1 MENLAE
7 KNTGLEKLERIEEGL
22 VTLWGCFGK
31 KALPLDKCPPFRY
44 GAGRMES
51 V

>member
-1 MENLAE
+1 MENLTE
-7 KNTGLEKLERIEEGL
+7 KKAGLEKSGGREEGL
-22 VTLWGCFGK
+22 VTLLGCFGK
-31 KALPLDKCPPFRY
+31 KALPLDKRPPFRY

>member
-7 KNTGLEKLERIEEGL
+7 KNTGLEKSGRREEGL
-22 VTLWGCFGK
+22 VTLFGCFGK
-31 KALPLDKCPPFRY
+31 KALPLDKRAPFRY